1 MEHCPCRTT
10 YLINNFA
17 EWYMIFYTITW
28 LLCAFSLVV
37 DRDLLKD
44 THTQMASYPSI
55 YHIYFVSCHTFFVLC
70 DVICDLLQYTHTEKY
85 NLFVKKTSDMI
96 GMQDY
101 TYFGVFSQRFQ
112 KQRDRYV
119 RRNTAQTMIV
129 FTTPKYTLGQRKLW
143 KDIQNTPVS
152 PK

>member
-1 MEHCPCRTT
+1 MQNNIFNKQLCRVV
-10 YLINNFA
+10 YDILYNNVTSVC
-17 EWYMIFYTITW
+17 IFIGCW
-28 LLCAFSLVV
+28 PWSI
-37 DRDLLKD
+37 KGH